1 MEYLTSSNLLT
12 ALLTVAGL
20 SAALAAVWKGMEA
33 FRALTG
39 ARERREEKDRLA
51 LAVAELRARVTACEE
66 RLQKG
71 DLRFDST
78 RSDLTQTLTVLNAL
92 LMHFISGNDHEKLR
106 DVKKELDDYLTGR

>member
-1 MEYLTSSNLLT
+1 MEYLSEGGLLSALLT
-12 ALLTVAGL
+12 AAGIAGL
-20 SAALAAVWKGMEA
+20 LAALWKGLEA
-33 FRALTG
+33 FRGLTG
-39 ARERREEKDRLA
+39 EKERREGRERLRE
-51 LAVAELRARVTACEE
+51 LQLRVAACEE

-71 DLRFDST
+71 DLRFEST